1 MSERDPSERFKHLAS
16 SRVTN
21 LVKGFRSL
29 AKLSNTKN
37 YSYTDAEVSK
47 IISTLKAELKL
58 VEAAFANGKPP
69 SDFKL

>member
-16 SRVTN
+16 SRVTS
-21 LVKGFRSL
+21 LVKGLRSL

-58 VEAAFANGKPP
+58 VESAFADKKPP
-69 SDFKL
+69 SEFKL